1 MVRLYDIL
9 LWLYYTTPSSLLHR
23 FVSITF
29 RFDPSFL
36 PSIFKGNT
44 YLGQYP
50 GGGGLLIANNFGDH
64 SSNITVNRC
73 LFADNTLGPG
83 SFGGQGA
90 GLAFQVASLITV
102 KYCQFI
108 HNALVS
114 DDDTDHQ
121 FLSLSTVNSCPFLL
135 FLSIHQFINSP
146 SQSYIS
152 PPILY
157 PCLLLTPLLN
167 YSYRVVM
174 LPRVVVV

>member
-1 MVRLYDIL
+1 MTSSSGYVT
-9 LWLYYTTPSSLLHR
+9 YTTPSSLHR

-102 KYCQFI
+102 KYCQFV

-114 DDDTDHQ
+114 DGNDNTDHR
-121 FLSLSTVNSCPFLL
+121 FLSPSTVSLHS
-135 FLSIHQFINSP
+135 SI
-146 SQSYIS
+146 Y
-152 PPILY
+152 
-157 PCLLLTPLLN
+157 
-167 YSYRVVM
+167 
-174 LPRVVVV
+174 